1 LARREEGFFDMVGW
15 MGLCGDHGGQRFFV
29 LKANLAGGLPQLQPF
44 DGQHIFL
51 CRHTIGLKIF
61 LFIFPF

>member
-1 LARREEGFFDMVGW
+1 MVGW

-51 CRHTIGLKIF
+51 CRNTIGLKIF